1 MSTRPDRREE
11 RVCATCGSPKNLSSC
26 AKCKSI
32 FYCGAA
38 CQREHWKTHK
48 ADCAR
53 LLAEYRIYKKE
64 KKKAAAEQAIEP
76 NASPGPARS
85 KEELALR
92 LGLDSNLEKMEEPDE
107 RGADDADAPD
117 GPGGGKKKPRR
128 RGGKK
133 KKKAA
138 EANAPRA
145 GKYRFAVGDSVLCL
159 ISDDEFRCPWKSGTV
174 IALDYKESNW
184 TAVVPYQVEL
194 DDGELVFAPFD
205 NDTCIR
211 APLRFAVGDIVE
223 CDSTRVFPSL
233 TDVFPSLTDGKHR
246 KNWTRGR
253 VSYVH
258 VTLQKGEL
266 VRCFPY
272 EVEVDSGATIYV
284 HEDRE
289 DHVRAA
295 AGSRG

>member
-1 MSTRPDRREE
+1 M
-11 RVCATCGSPKNLSSC
+11 
-26 AKCKSI
+26 
-32 FYCGAA
+32 
-38 CQREHWKTHK
+38 
-48 ADCAR
+48 
-53 LLAEYRIYKKE
+53 
-64 KKKAAAEQAIEP
+64 
-76 NASPGPARS
+76 
-85 KEELALR
+85 
-92 LGLDSNLEKMEEPDE
+92 
-107 RGADDADAPD
+107 
-117 GPGGGKKKPRR
+117 
-128 RGGKK
+128 
-133 KKKAA
+133 
-138 EANAPRA
+138 
-145 GKYRFAVGDSVLCL
+145 
-159 ISDDEFRCPWKSGTV
+159 

-184 TAVVPYQVEL
+184 TAGKTVPYQVEL

-211 APLRFAVGDIVE
+211 APTRFAVGDIVE

-233 TDVFPSLTDGKHR
+233 TDGKHR
-246 KNWTRGR
+246 KMWTRGR

-295 AGSRG
+295 AGSLG